1 MNEEMAQPRTTPGDL
16 VRHYA
21 DAGARDDFATMEAL
35 RHPDWQEAWPQ
46 SGELVTSS
54 ANYRMARTQRP
65 EGAPRVEP
73 RRVGGSGDCWWSE
86 AIVQYADA
94 SRWLAVSIYELRDGL
109 VWRERIYFGQPVA
122 APAWRAQWVEREEP
136 AVS

>member
-1 MNEEMAQPRTTPGDL
+1 MSDGITHVERMAGDL
-16 VRHYA
+16 VRRYA
-21 DAGARDDFATMEAL
+21 EAGALDDFDSMEAL

-46 SGELVTSS
+46 SGEIVTSS
-54 ANYRMARTQRP
+54 TNYRVVRTQRP

-86 AIVQYADA
+86 SIVHYADG
-94 SRWLAVSIYELRDGL
+94 SRWLAISIYELRDGL
-109 VWRERIYFGQPVA
+109 VWRERVYFGQSVN
-122 APAWRAQWVEREEP
+122 APAWRAQWVDREEP

>member
-1 MNEEMAQPRTTPGDL
+1 MSERMAPVEGSAEDVLR
-16 VRHYA
+16 RYA
-21 DAGARDDFATMEAL
+21 DAGARDDFETMEAL
-35 RHPDWQEAWPQ
+35 RHQDWQEAWPQ
-46 SGELVTSS
+46 SGEIVTSS
-54 ANYRMARTQRP
+54 ANYRVVRTQRP

-86 AIVQYADA
+86 SIVHYADG

-109 VWRERIYFGQPVA
+109 VWRERIYFGQPVTA
-122 APAWRAQWVEREEP
+122 APWRAEWVEREEP